1 MCLIKSMFSLFQ
13 MWFLSYVHGWLC
25 VCVCVCV
32 CVCMCVCVCRCMY
45 TCICVCVCVHRHGC
59 VWCMCVVCVWFVW
72 CGVCELFLDLHSG
85 TPLLRAPLLS
95 CEGAVLGQLYLHG
108 NKEEKVSGKVVLE
121 EGCSLIRVPLYR
133 PLPDD
138 HELIFRF
145 AVKSMQSL

>member
-1 MCLIKSMFSLFQ
+1 MF
-13 MWFLSYVHGWLC
+13 MDDC

-32 CVCMCVCVCRCMY
+32 RVHVSVCVQVYVHMHLCVCVCAQAWVCMVH
-45 TCICVCVCVHRHGC
+45 VCGV
-59 VWCMCVVCVWFVW
+59 CVVCVVW
-72 CGVCELFLDLHSG
+72 CVCELFLDLHSG

-133 PLPDD
+133 PLPDE
-138 HELIFRF
+138 HELTFRF